1 MARAANSVTPDD
13 VLRLSAPTTNFLCEM
28 SADSYDIDF
37 LSFTI
42 EDYESKALIFEVS
55 RDRPPKIDI
64 DMLNFDE
71 NALRKIKY
79 EFSEDVLRLPSIK
92 TSLIFSV
99 GTKPVER
106 FRMIERHYF
115 RNTLIKSFD
124 FQFGFCIPGST
135 NTWDAVY
142 AVPGLGEEM
151 IQDMIANPHET
162 TSDSFYFVGDELIK
176 HNKASYS
183 YIVEDRAQ
191 AKRSYDY
198 LNPDKVAAGGKTA
211 ESPGEKAGTAGAKYA
226 DSPGVAEA
234 KTCGGCGG
242 GGGGAGSKAAAKYDD
257 DVWSKETDYAYDDA

>member
-124 FQFGFCIPGST
+124 F
-135 NTWDAVY
+135 
-142 AVPGLGEEM
+142 
-151 IQDMIANPHET
+151 H
-162 TSDSFYFVGDELIK
+162 
-176 HNKASYS
+176 
-183 YIVEDRAQ
+183 
-191 AKRSYDY
+191 
-198 LNPDKVAAGGKTA
+198 
-211 ESPGEKAGTAGAKYA
+211 
-226 DSPGVAEA
+226 
-234 KTCGGCGG
+234 
-242 GGGGAGSKAAAKYDD
+242 
-257 DVWSKETDYAYDDA
+257 

>member
-99 GTKPVER
+99 GDILQPYLSV
-106 FRMIERHYF
+106 Y
-115 RNTLIKSFD
+115 NSKS
-124 FQFGFCIPGST
+124 
-135 NTWDAVY
+135 
-142 AVPGLGEEM
+142 
-151 IQDMIANPHET
+151 
-162 TSDSFYFVGDELIK
+162 K
-176 HNKASYS
+176 
-183 YIVEDRAQ
+183 
-191 AKRSYDY
+191 
-198 LNPDKVAAGGKTA
+198 
-211 ESPGEKAGTAGAKYA
+211 
-226 DSPGVAEA
+226 
-234 KTCGGCGG
+234 
-242 GGGGAGSKAAAKYDD
+242 
-257 DVWSKETDYAYDDA
+257 

>member
-198 LNPDKVAAGGKTA
+198 LNPDKVSGGKA
-211 ESPGEKAGTAGAKYA
+211 GESPAGAKNGAKYS
-226 DSPGVAEA
+226 DSPGIAEA
-234 KTCGGCGG
+234 KTGAGGGG
-242 GGGGAGSKAAAKYDD
+242 GGGGAAADSKAAAKFDD
-257 DVWSKETDYAYDDA
+257 DVWSKETDYYDE